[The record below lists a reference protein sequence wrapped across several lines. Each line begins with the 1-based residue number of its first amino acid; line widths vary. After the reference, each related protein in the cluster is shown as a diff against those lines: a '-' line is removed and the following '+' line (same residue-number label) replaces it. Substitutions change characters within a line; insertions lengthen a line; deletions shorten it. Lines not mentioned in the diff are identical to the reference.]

1 MRPPPAV
8 RMLFLSLFLCALLPR
23 SPAAAGGF
31 ATGGYWENWNPPLHP
46 GSGSSSDPACYE
58 NDMAPFN
65 HIYYSF
71 LTLVQVP
78 DPYAPPDQPWDGQAL
93 YESMTQADVITV
105 MTRTDPPWDNPYE
118 WQRVKIQA
126 MIDQCTAR
134 GKRFI
139 WAIGGWSDLTR
150 TLSDEQIPAFVD
162 RCVALLELAGDGI
175 DFDWEHLSEHAE
187 IRDQQRR
194 VLGKI
199 FPALR
204 QALDAGGLSGKR
216 IGYTTRFNAFWN
228 DANRPAGVAAF
239 ISDGEGIDVVQAI
252 ADAGS
257 TVGGC
262 LDWVNVM
269 MYDVPPGDL
278 GYPGGFT
285 LDAYTMVLGLFDL
298 HVPKNLTVMGFEP
311 GGQAAGGVWEGM
323 AVDRQVIDYL
333 EARGYGGVMFWAANQ
348 PASGGSPEVT
358 GENAQA
364 LARYAARGGAAARV
378 PAAIVPLLLSSP

>member
-1 MRPPPAV
+1 MKPAPAACP
-8 RMLFLSLFLCALLPR
+8 LLLALLLLTLLPCP
-23 SPAAAGGF
+23 SAGAGGF
-31 ATGGYWENWNPPLHP
+31 TTGGYWENWNPPLDP
-46 GSGSSSDPACYE
+46 GSASASDPACYE
-58 NDMAPFN
+58 NDMAPFSR
-65 HIYYSF
+65 IYYSF

-78 DPYAPPDQPWDGQAL
+78 DPYAPPDQQWDGRAL

-105 MTRTDPPWDNPYE
+105 MTRTDPVWDNPYD

-126 MIDQCTAR
+126 MIDECAAR

-150 TLSDEQIPAFVD
+150 TLSDEQIPAFVE
-162 RCVALLELAGDGI
+162 RCVALLQLAGDGI
-175 DFDWEHLSEHAE
+175 DFDWEHLSTHAD
-187 IRDQQRR
+187 IREQQRR

-204 QALDAGGLSGKR
+204 QALDAVGLSHKQ

-228 DANRPAGVAAF
+228 DASRPAGVTAF
-239 ISDGEGIDVVQAI
+239 ISDGEGLDVIQAI

-257 TVGGC
+257 TVADC
-262 LDWVNVM
+262 LDWVNIM

-285 LDAYTMVLGLFDL
+285 LGAYTMVLGHFDL
-298 HVPKNLTVMGFEP
+298 YVPGNLTVMGFEP

-323 AVDRQVIDYL
+323 AVDMQVIDHL
-333 EARGYGGVMFWAANQ
+333 KAGGYGGVMFWAANQ

-364 LARYAARGGAAARV
+364 LARYAARAGAASCV
-378 PAAIVPLLLSSP
+378 PAIFLPLLLSGP